1 MQHLPATP
9 QRMLERPT
17 SVTSSMDNDYDSRN
31 SKSNFREDVKLS
43 DEDLILIE
51 TKDLNKIIKKFN
63 ISKAR
68 AQEIKQ
74 ERRTLKNR

>member
-1 MQHLPATP
+1 M
-9 QRMLERPT
+9 
-17 SVTSSMDNDYDSRN
+17 N
-31 SKSNFREDVKLS
+31 SPIAVEEARGRSNFREDVQLS
-43 DEDLILIE
+43 DEDLVLID
-51 TKDLNKIIKKFN
+51 TKDLNKILKKFN